1 MNQLDWTAAHT
12 SLMKAVAAQMLASGW
27 SQLLQVAAV
36 SKWQSLVIRVSCVT
50 SSGQLKCTAASTAVH
65 LYTSTPVLYTHRPAQ
80 PVHNIE
86 HANYYAIVLRR
97 VEFQRYLKYAEIW
110 KYAEEKNQILKHF
123 IESITLLRN
132 S

>member
-1 MNQLDWTAAHT
+1 MTE
-12 SLMKAVAAQMLASGW
+12 SGHQSFLRDIQW
-27 SQLLQVAAV
+27 STEVYSRQY
-36 SKWQSLVIRVSCVT
+36 SCPP
-50 SSGQLKCTAASTAVH
+50 VH
-65 LYTSTPVLYTHRPAQ
+65 LYTCTPVLYTHRPAQ
-80 PVHNIE
+80 PVHNIQ

-110 KYAEEKNQILKHF
+110 KYAQEKNHILKHF